1 MAEALSG
8 LKGHDWAEISAPS
21 LEDFEIMAAEAF
33 AGLPAEFRALTG
45 EVPCVVTDF
54 PDEETVTEM
63 ELESEF
69 DILGLFRGVGLPQG
83 AAMDYTGQLPNQIW
97 LYRRPIL
104 DYWAEH
110 EETLGAIITHVLVHE
125 IGHHFGFS
133 DEDMEAIEGQ
143 AE

>member
-1 MAEALSG
+1 MAELT
-8 LKGHDWAEISAPS
+8 LKGSDWAEISAPS

-33 AGLPAEFRALTG
+33 AGLPAEFRALVG

-54 PDEETVTEM
+54 PDEETVKEM

-83 AAMDYTGQLPNQIW
+83 AALAVTGQLPNQIW

-125 IGHHFGFS
+125 IGHHFGF
-133 DEDMEAIEGQ
+133 DDDDMEVIEER

>member
-1 MAEALSG
+1 LAETLSG

>member
-1 MAEALSG
+1 MTE
-8 LKGHDWAEISAPS
+8 KFDWAGVPAPS
-21 LEDFEIMAAEAF
+21 LEDFEVLAVKALD
-33 AGLPAEFRALTG
+33 GLPAEFRALIG
-45 EVPCVVTDF
+45 DVPCVVQEF
-54 PDEETVTEM
+54 PDEETLD
-63 ELESEF
+63 ELGIESEF

-83 AAMDYTGQLPNQIW
+83 AANPMTGQLPNQIW

-110 EETLGAIITHVLVHE
+110 EETLGAVVTHVLVHE

-133 DEDMEAIEGQ
+133 DEDMEEIEAR